1 MDLPLDAQVAER
13 ARRQHGLVTFD
24 QLTELGLTEKMRRR
38 RLASGQWTKTGRSVV
53 RIAGA
58 NSSWESELMAA
69 VLAAG
74 DGAMASHRSAA
85 VLWNLEGFRPGKAE
99 LVIPHGRR
107 YRGTGVRVHR
117 STDLDRITAVV
128 RNGVPVTPV
137 ARTLLDL
144 GAVATPSRVHVAIDD
159 ARRRALTDW
168 DELLAV
174 LVAHARRG
182 RDGVGTL
189 RSILDDHFGEVAV
202 TESGFE
208 RLVVAALLET
218 GLPRPVLQHTVILLG
233 RAYRLD
239 LAYPDHRLGIELDG
253 GTHLRREVWEHD
265 HVRQNAFILAGWTLL
280 RFTWRD
286 YLHRRSG
293 LVAEVW
299 AALHRP
305 S

>member
-1 MDLPLDAQVAER
+1 LDLPLDAQVAER
-13 ARRQHGLVTFD
+13 ARRQHGLVTFA
-24 QLTELGLTEKMRRR
+24 QLAELGVTEKMRRR
-38 RLASGQWTKTGRSVV
+38 RITSGQWTKTGRSVV
-53 RIAGA
+53 RIAGTTVT
-58 NSSWESELMAA
+58 WESELMAS

-85 VLWNLEGFRPGKAE
+85 VLWNLEGFRKGKPE
-99 LVIPHGRR
+99 LVVPHEQR
-107 YRGTGVRVHR
+107 YRGSGARVHR
-117 STDLDRITAVV
+117 STDLDRVSAVV
-128 RNGVPVTPV
+128 RNGIPATPP

-144 GAVATPSRVHVAIDD
+144 GAVVSPARVHVAIDD
-159 ARRRALTDW
+159 ARRRELADW
-168 DELLAV
+168 DDLLAI

-189 RSILDDHFGEVAV
+189 RSILDEHFGEVAV

-208 RLVVAALLET
+208 RLVVAALLES
-218 GLPRPVLQHTVILLG
+218 GLPRPVLQHTVTMVG
-233 RAYRLD
+233 HTYRLD
-239 LAYPDHRLGIELDG
+239 LAYPERRLGIELDG
-253 GTHLRREVWEHD
+253 GTHLRREVWEND

-286 YLHRRSG
+286 YLQRRPA
-293 LVAEVW
+293 LVHEVW

>member
-1 MDLPLDAQVAER
+1 LDLPLDAQVAER

-144 GAVATPSRVHVAIDD
+144 GAVVTPSRVHVAIDD

-189 RSILDDHFGEVAV
+189 RSILDDHVGEVAV

-218 GLPRPVLQHTVILLG
+218 GLPRPALQHTVILLG

-253 GTHLRREVWEHD
+253 GTHLRREVWEND